1 MLAALLIVLREVLE
15 AGLVVGIVMAA
26 TRGVP
31 GRGPMVGLGIGGGV
45 LGACVVAAFASRIS
59 GLFAG
64 GGQEVFNAAVLG
76 LAVVMLAWHNT
87 WMAQHGREIAAEMRA
102 VGRDVAS
109 GSRPLT
115 ALAVVVGVAVLRE
128 GSEVALFLYGVAV
141 QGGSTG
147 LGMLTGGALGLAC
160 GAALGA
166 LLYGGLVAVP
176 TRHLFKVTGL
186 LITLLAAGMAA
197 QAVDFLQQGGIVNA
211 GFATVW
217 DSSALLA
224 QDSMLGRALHALVG
238 YTDRPSRLQLA
249 AYLLTVG
256 VIVALGRYARSRA
269 TPPKAAG
276 GALPRGA

>member
-31 GRGPMVGLGIGGGV
+31 GRGPMVSLGIGGGV

-238 YTDRPSRLQLA
+238 YTDRPSQLQLA

-269 TPPKAAG
+269 APPKAAG

>member
-31 GRGPMVGLGIGGGV
+31 GRGPMVSLGVAGGA

-217 DSSALLA
+217 DSSDLLA

-238 YTDRPSRLQLA
+238 YTDRPSQLQLA

-276 GALPRGA
+276 KALPRGA

>member
-141 QGGSTG
+141 QGGSTRP
-147 LGMLTGGALGLAC
+147 GAC
-160 GAALGA
+160 
-166 LLYGGLVAVP
+166 
-176 TRHLFKVTGL
+176 
-186 LITLLAAGMAA
+186 
-197 QAVDFLQQGGIVNA
+197 
-211 GFATVW
+211 
-217 DSSALLA
+217 
-224 QDSMLGRALHALVG
+224 
-238 YTDRPSRLQLA
+238 
-249 AYLLTVG
+249 
-256 VIVALGRYARSRA
+256 
-269 TPPKAAG
+269 
-276 GALPRGA
+276 

>member
-31 GRGPMVGLGIGGGV
+31 GRGPMVSLGIGGGV

-76 LAVVMLAWHNT
+76 LAGVMLAWHNT

-147 LGMLTGGALGLAC
+147 LGMLTGGVLGLAC

-224 QDSMLGRALHALVG
+224 QDGVLGRALHALVG

-256 VIVALGRYARSRA
+256 VIVALGRYARSRV
-269 TPPKAAG
+269 TPPKPAG
-276 GALPRGA
+276 AVPRGT

>member
-31 GRGPMVGLGIGGGV
+31 GRGPMVSLGIGGGV

-269 TPPKAAG
+269 APPQTAG
-276 GALPRGA
+276 AVPRGT

>member
-31 GRGPMVGLGIGGGV
+31 GRGLMVSLGVAGGA

-59 GLFAG
+59 ALFEG

-109 GSRPLT
+109 GSRPLG

-147 LGMLTGGALGLAC
+147 LGMLAGGALGLAC

-186 LITLLAAGMAA
+186 LITLLAAGMAS
-197 QAVDFLQQGGIVNA
+197 QAVDFLQQAGIVTA
-211 GFATVW
+211 GLATVW
-217 DSSALLA
+217 DSSDLLA
-224 QDSMLGRALHALVG
+224 QDSVPGRALHALVG
-238 YTDRPSRLQLA
+238 YTDRPSLLQLA
-249 AYLLTVG
+249 AYVLTVAA
-256 VIVALGRYARSRA
+256 IVALGRYARSRVA
-269 TPPKAAG
+269 PPSAG
-276 GALPRGA
+276 AVPRGA

>member
-31 GRGPMVGLGIGGGV
+31 GRGPMVGLGIAGGI
-45 LGACVVAAFASRIS
+45 LGACVVAAFASEIA
-59 GLFAG
+59 GLFEG

-115 ALAVVVGVAVLRE
+115 ALAIVVGVAVLRE

-141 QGGSTG
+141 QGRRTG
-147 LGMLTGGALGLAC
+147 LGMLAGGEALRGARAVGAPIRLVAAVAARIVD
-160 GAALGA
+160 AAL
-166 LLYGGLVAVP
+166 
-176 TRHLFKVTGL
+176 
-186 LITLLAAGMAA
+186 
-197 QAVDFLQQGGIVNA
+197 
-211 GFATVW
+211 
-217 DSSALLA
+217 
-224 QDSMLGRALHALVG
+224 
-238 YTDRPSRLQLA
+238 
-249 AYLLTVG
+249 
-256 VIVALGRYARSRA
+256 
-269 TPPKAAG
+269 AG
-276 GALPRGA
+276 GDPADPQPFAEAVRTL

>member
-1 MLAALLIVLREVLE
+1 
-15 AGLVVGIVMAA
+15 
-26 TRGVP
+26 
-31 GRGPMVGLGIGGGV
+31 
-45 LGACVVAAFASRIS
+45 
-59 GLFAG
+59 
-64 GGQEVFNAAVLG
+64 
-76 LAVVMLAWHNT
+76 
-87 WMAQHGREIAAEMRA
+87 MRA

-147 LGMLTGGALGLAC
+147 WGMLTGGALGLAG

-197 QAVDFLQQGGIVNA
+197 QAVDFLQQGGIINA

-238 YTDRPSRLQLA
+238 YTDRPSQLQLA

-269 TPPKAAG
+269 VPPKAAT
-276 GALPRGA
+276 GAVPSGA

>member
-31 GRGPMVGLGIGGGV
+31 GRGLMVSLGIAGGV
-45 LGACVVAAFASRIS
+45 LGACVVATFASRIS

-147 LGMLTGGALGLAC
+147 LGMLTGGALGLAG

-176 TRHLFKVTGL
+176 TRQLFKVTGL

-197 QAVDFLQQGGIVNA
+197 QAVDFLQQGGIINA

-238 YTDRPSRLQLA
+238 YTDRPSQLQLA

-269 TPPKAAG
+269 VPPKAAG
-276 GALPRGA
+276 GAVPRGA